1 MWWPLTLAKMA
12 PIATA
17 TTSIMLELRKYLMLM
32 AILAA
37 TVTYIAGLNPPGG
50 VWLHTEDGHL
60 TGDQIL
66 IVTGRRRYNA
76 FYYSN
81 AAAFM
86 ASVVVIL
93 LLLLM
98 ERSIGRSNKLLV
110 LATLRVVMVLDFFA
124 VLVAYAAGASRGTAT
139 TVIASLLVSAVSIY
153 ITGYAAYRTLF
164 RPRAPPESPSDATL
178 NLRLERR
185 RKTLMLFC
193 IFAAT
198 VTYTAGLNPPGGFWP
213 DSRAGSHPGSP
224 VLEEDHHT
232 RRFITF
238 FVCNTA
244 AFIASLRGIMLLTTI
259 RSKFRDG
266 DGNGR
271 WWYVLYG
278 HVVVALSGLLVA
290 YGFGSCR
297 ETHSTVYV
305 FGLVFPVVAYT
316 GIQFVIQR
324 YCWNKLVD
332 LADKIHR

>member
-1 MWWPLTLAKMA
+1 
-12 PIATA
+12 
-17 TTSIMLELRKYLMLM
+17 
-32 AILAA
+32 
-37 TVTYIAGLNPPGG
+37 
-50 VWLHTEDGHL
+50 
-60 TGDQIL
+60 
-66 IVTGRRRYNA
+66 
-76 FYYSN
+76 
-81 AAAFM
+81 
-86 ASVVVIL
+86 
-93 LLLLM
+93 
-98 ERSIGRSNKLLV
+98 
-110 LATLRVVMVLDFFA
+110 MVLDFFA

-290 YGFGSCR
+290 WLRKLQGDSLHYLRLWTRVPCSRLHC
-297 ETHSTVYV
+297 H
-305 FGLVFPVVAYT
+305 P
-316 GIQFVIQR
+316 IR
-324 YCWNKLVD
+324 YPEIL
-332 LADKIHR
+332 LE